1 MKQKTVPTNMTNSFT
16 EDPDIT
22 AKQERDRV
30 CNELNKN
37 LGLLRKMW
45 TISEI
50 VDFIKRLK

>member
-16 EDPDIT
+16 ENPDNI

-50 VDFIKRLK
+50 VDFIKRLE